1 MSLPAS
7 SALGPGTFFRRDQ
20 TVGGEPGASSTRYT
34 TSAVSGT
41 VPLTVAFNDSSAGG
55 YASALWDC
63 TDGETST
70 SDDPR
75 AHL

>member
-7 SALGPGTFFRRDQ
+7 NALAADTFFRRDQ
-20 TVGGEPGASSTRYT
+20 TVGGGPGASSTLYT

-41 VPLTVAFNDSSAGG
+41 VPLTVAFNDSSARG
-55 YASALWDC
+55 YASALWGC
-63 TDGETST
+63 ADGETST
-70 SDDPR
+70 SADPR